1 MHMIMPNRCVNG
13 SITILKMGKVSELGW
28 AQFYKERCWLTF
40 FFVLLTVDYK
50 TVRET
55 FYELPELS
63 LYYSNC
69 SLHQKRRRTILDL
82 NYTAQNATLT
92 LFLSVRGAQ

>member
-1 MHMIMPNRCVNG
+1 MLVN
-13 SITILKMGKVSELGW
+13 
-28 AQFYKERCWLTF
+28 F

-92 LFLSVRGAQ
+92 LFLSVREGPSEAAALLIKISSRF